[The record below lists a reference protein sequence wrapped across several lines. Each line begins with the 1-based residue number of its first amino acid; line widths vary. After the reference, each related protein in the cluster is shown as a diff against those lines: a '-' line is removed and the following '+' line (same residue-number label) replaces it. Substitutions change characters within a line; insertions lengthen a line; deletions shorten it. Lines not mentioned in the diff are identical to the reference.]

1 MVSQLPCVFDQY
13 RILHHVKSG
22 VVGTPISVN
31 IIIMEDP
38 LTGRTGTV
46 SWAGSVQGFLHF
58 AAESNTVIGFTPAY
72 EDPVVL
78 QSLVNIVNGL

>member
-1 MVSQLPCVFDQY
+1 MLSQLPCLVDQN
-13 RILHHVKSG
+13 RILHHVNSG
-22 VVGTPISVN
+22 VVGTPITVN
-31 IIIMEDP
+31 ITIMEDP

-58 AAESNTVIGFTPAY
+58 AAESNTIIGFTPVY
-72 EDPVVL
+72 EDPTVL